1 MQLSHSEG
9 GNHTIFSFQVK
20 EVIHMD
26 RKDMIK
32 DLTTDHPEHTASYWA
47 AFDDDTL
54 MQIVELDH
62 QEVQRNVSD
71 QLAMG

>member
-1 MQLSHSEG
+1 
-9 GNHTIFSFQVK
+9 
-20 EVIHMD
+20 MD

-47 AFDDDTL
+47 AFDDDAL
-54 MQIVELDH
+54 MQIIELDH

>member
-1 MQLSHSEG
+1 MQLSHSAG

-20 EVIHMD
+20 EVSHMD

-47 AFDDDTL
+47 AFDDNTL
-54 MQIVELDH
+54 MQIIELDH
-62 QEVQRNVSD
+62 KEVQRNVSD

>member
-1 MQLSHSEG
+1 
-9 GNHTIFSFQVK
+9 
-20 EVIHMD
+20 MD

-32 DLTTDHPEHTASYWA
+32 DLTTDHPEHTPSYWA